1 MLTTILA
8 LVVSATID
16 STTLFIGDQTDLH
29 LRATCEVGE
38 QVQLPVLAEQLVDG
52 IEILDRTIVDTTTLN
67 DGRVQYNQYLTLT
80 SFTDS
85 LFYIAPL
92 PFVSGDDTVWS
103 ESMMLNVVQPFEM
116 DSTDMAITDI
126 KGIYKAPIW
135 WWGVLRW
142 VLLALAIAGVG
153 VGGYY
158 LISYLQSRLAK
169 RDEDN
174 LPIEPLRPADEVA
187 LEKLD
192 VIREQKIWQ
201 TGQVKEYHTQLT
213 DVVREYIA
221 RRFEVS
227 STEQTSDET
236 LRALRPLLNEQRDLY
251 EQLRKM
257 LSLADLVKFAKYA
270 PLLNENDMNLV
281 SAIEFINQTK
291 VEVDPNEKPA
301 PTEITIEEKRSKRT
315 KVALII
321 GIVTLVVLAMDLVFE
336 GLMNG
341 IYSLLG

>member
-8 LVVSATID
+8 LVVSAAID

-38 QVQLPVLAEQLVDG
+38 QVLLPELDKELIPG
-52 IEILDRTIVDTTTLN
+52 IEIVDKTVVDTATLS

-80 SFTDS
+80 SFEDS

-103 ESMMLNVVQPFEM
+103 ESLMLNVVQPFEM
-116 DSTDMAITDI
+116 DSADMAITDI

-135 WWGVLRW
+135 WWGILRW

-158 LISYLQSRLAK
+158 LITYLQSRMRKGEEETTAA
-169 RDEDN
+169 
-174 LPIEPLRPADEVA
+174 EPLRPAEEVA

-192 VIREQKIWQ
+192 AIREQKIWQ

-213 DVVREYIA
+213 DVVREYID

-227 STEQTSDET
+227 SVEQTSDET
-236 LRALRPLLNEQRDLY
+236 LRAMRPLLSSQKELY

-257 LSLADLVKFAKYA
+257 LTLADLVKFAKWTTTPDENEQSLRSAYA
-270 PLLNENDMNLV
+270 LV
-281 SAIEFINQTK
+281 KETT
-291 VEVDPNEKPA
+291 VERLEDGV
-301 PTEITIEEKRSKRT
+301 
-315 KVALII
+315 
-321 GIVTLVVLAMDLVFE
+321 
-336 GLMNG
+336 
-341 IYSLLG
+341 

>member
-8 LVVSATID
+8 LVVSAAID

-38 QVQLPVLAEQLVDG
+38 QVQLPVLSEELIPG
-52 IEILDRTIVDTTTLN
+52 IEIVDKTIIDTAMLN
-67 DGRVQYNQYLTLT
+67 DGRVQYNQYVTLT
-80 SFTDS
+80 SFEDS

-103 ESMMLNVVQPFEM
+103 ESLMLNVVQPFEM

-135 WWGVLRW
+135 WWGILRW
-142 VLLALAIAGVG
+142 VLLALAIAGIG

-158 LISYLQSRLAK
+158 LITYLQSRARK
-169 RDEDN
+169 SEDEV
-174 LPIEPLRPADEVA
+174 LPTEPLRPAEEVA

-192 VIREQKIWQ
+192 AIREQKIWQ

-227 STEQTSDET
+227 SVEQTSDET
-236 LRALRPLLNEQRDLY
+236 LRAMRGLLSDKKELY
-251 EQLRKM
+251 ESLREM
-257 LSLADLVKFAKYA
+257 LTLADLVKFAKWTA
-270 PLLNENDMNLV
+270 TPDE
-281 SAIEFINQTK
+281 
-291 VEVDPNEKPA
+291 NEKSLRSAYTFVKETTPVNE
-301 PTEITIEEKRSKRT
+301 PTE
-315 KVALII
+315 
-321 GIVTLVVLAMDLVFE
+321 
-336 GLMNG
+336 N
-341 IYSLLG
+341 

>member
-8 LVVSATID
+8 LVVSAAID

-38 QVQLPVLAEQLVDG
+38 QVQLPALDKELIPG
-52 IEILDRTIVDTTTLN
+52 IEIVDKTVVDTATLS

-80 SFTDS
+80 SFEDS

-103 ESMMLNVVQPFEM
+103 ESLMLNVVQPFEM
-116 DSTDMAITDI
+116 DSADMAITDI

-135 WWGVLRW
+135 WWGILRW

-158 LISYLQSRLAK
+158 LITYLQSRMRKGEEEMAAA
-169 RDEDN
+169 
-174 LPIEPLRPADEVA
+174 EPLRPAEEVA

-192 VIREQKIWQ
+192 AIREQKIWQ

-213 DVVREYIA
+213 DVVREYID

-227 STEQTSDET
+227 SVEQTSDET
-236 LRALRPLLNEQRDLY
+236 LRAMRPLLSNQKELY

-257 LSLADLVKFAKYA
+257 LTLADLVKFAKWTTTPDENEQSLRSAYA
-270 PLLNENDMNLV
+270 FVKETTLAE
-281 SAIEFINQTK
+281 
-291 VEVDPNEKPA
+291 EVTTDN
-301 PTEITIEEKRSKRT
+301 
-315 KVALII
+315 
-321 GIVTLVVLAMDLVFE
+321 
-336 GLMNG
+336 
-341 IYSLLG
+341 

>member
-8 LVVSATID
+8 LVVSAAID

-29 LRATCEVGE
+29 LRATCEAGE
-38 QVQLPVLAEQLVDG
+38 QVQMPVLAEQLVDG
-52 IEILDRTIVDTTTLN
+52 IEIVDRTIVDTTTLQ

-80 SFTDS
+80 SFQDS
-85 LFYIAPL
+85 LFYIEPL
-92 PFVSGDDTVWS
+92 AFVSGDDTVWS
-103 ESMMLNVVQPFEM
+103 ESLMLNVVQPFEM

-135 WWGVLRW
+135 WWGILRW

-158 LISYLQSRLAK
+158 LITYLRNRFGDASAT
-169 RDEDN
+169 DV
-174 LPIEPLRPADEVA
+174 PTEPLRPAEEVA

-192 VIREQKIWQ
+192 AIREQKIWQ
-201 TGQVKEYHTQLT
+201 SGQVKEYHTQLT

-236 LRALRPLLNEQRDLY
+236 LRAMRGLLSDKKELY
-251 EQLRKM
+251 EDLRKM
-257 LSLADLVKFAKYA
+257 LTLADLVKFAKWTTTPDDNELSLRSAYA
-270 PLLNENDMNLV
+270 FVKETTP
-281 SAIEFINQTK
+281 
-291 VEVDPNEKPA
+291 
-301 PTEITIEEKRSKRT
+301 IEEEQKES
-315 KVALII
+315 
-321 GIVTLVVLAMDLVFE
+321 
-336 GLMNG
+336 
-341 IYSLLG
+341 

>member
-8 LVVSATID
+8 LVVSAAID

-29 LRATCEVGE
+29 LRATCEAGE
-38 QVQLPVLAEQLVDG
+38 QVQMPVLAEQLVDG
-52 IEILDRTIVDTTTLN
+52 IEIVDRTIVDTTTLQ

-80 SFTDS
+80 SFQDS
-85 LFYIAPL
+85 LFYIEPL
-92 PFVSGDDTVWS
+92 AFVSGDDTVWS
-103 ESMMLNVVQPFEM
+103 ESLMLNVVQPFEM

-135 WWGVLRW
+135 WWGILRW

-158 LISYLQSRLAK
+158 LITYLRNRFGDASAT
-169 RDEDN
+169 DV
-174 LPIEPLRPADEVA
+174 PTEPLRPAEEVA

-192 VIREQKIWQ
+192 AIREQKIWQ
-201 TGQVKEYHTQLT
+201 SGQIKEYHTQLT

-236 LRALRPLLNEQRDLY
+236 LRAMRGLLSDKKELY
-251 EQLRKM
+251 EDLRKM
-257 LSLADLVKFAKYA
+257 LTLADLVKFAKWTTTPDENELSLRSAYA
-270 PLLNENDMNLV
+270 FVKETTP
-281 SAIEFINQTK
+281 
-291 VEVDPNEKPA
+291 
-301 PTEITIEEKRSKRT
+301 IEEEQKES
-315 KVALII
+315 
-321 GIVTLVVLAMDLVFE
+321 
-336 GLMNG
+336 
-341 IYSLLG
+341 